1 MTSPTSLRSAWAW
14 RSAGICRPSSD
25 RRLALVLNG
34 RLSRPRSGSAARG
47 SFPNST
53 VAARH
58 AVRRVRGSLA
68 TAADT
73 KAAQRLPLIF
83 PNSFGSRSPSVR
95 VMARGV
101 RQSGIAHGR
110 GDRSGRRF
118 AEPRERE
125 PFLAVRAA
133 LTLAGLPQNAIFG
146 VIRISITPG
155 SRCALA
161 SFRPS
166 RSAGSGLNHA
176 NKQSHAS
183 HEATHAKRCGDSAT
197 TNENRGDANTEP
209 EIWFIGVI
217 VWAR

>member
-146 VIRISITPG
+146 VPAHDVVTRKAAVAAAAFMLPG
-155 SRCALA
+155 GLQRGREARPRRSPGRMGPACA
-161 SFRPS
+161 RTVVQ
-166 RSAGSGLNHA
+166 G
-176 NKQSHAS
+176 
-183 HEATHAKRCGDSAT
+183 
-197 TNENRGDANTEP
+197 
-209 EIWFIGVI
+209 
-217 VWAR
+217 